1 MKLFKEHAESTNDIF
16 LVAAQAVANTL
27 ITARAALPS
36 GKQLA
41 FDLCSLSTPP
51 FGFF

>member
-1 MKLFKEHAESTNDIF
+1 MKVFREHADSTNDIF

-36 GKQLA
+36 GQQLR
-41 FDLCSLSTPP
+41 S
-51 FGFF
+51 